1 MLVVDVNRDGAE
13 SLAMMLELIGNEVA
27 TAHYGVEAVEQAER
41 FRPEVVWMEVGMPRL
56 NGYDA
61 NRRIRSQQ
69 WGESMTI
76 VALTD
81 GDRRAIVSSRK
92 QPDVTHTLLS
102 R

>member
-1 MLVVDVNRDGAE
+1 
-13 SLAMMLELIGNEVA
+13 
-27 TAHYGVEAVEQAER
+27 
-41 FRPEVVWMEVGMPRL
+41 MPRL

-81 GDRRAIVSSRK
+81 GDRRAIVSSRE
-92 QPDVTHTLLS
+92 QPDVTHTWLS